1 MVTSG
6 RLVEVATVPLGLSAR
21 SMLTLRARAL
31 FKSRLLMAEVDY
43 GEHGV
48 EQNAEFPRWEDAF
61 SIGIRYRPE
70 VSETSVHGKRFDFE
84 ARAGFAHILYLS
96 AVDFVDF
103 SSGRHSI
110 EMVLPRAFMRQIAE
124 DLEVPAVT
132 HLGNDACFLTFDP
145 VLVSMANRIRPYFDD
160 PDMLDTLYADS
171 FMWAFGIYMMSRY
184 GDLASHRPY
193 VGGLSTWQ
201 ERLAK
206 ELIEI
211 NLADGVALEEL
222 ARCCD
227 LRVSQFA
234 HAFRRSV
241 GLPPYQWLIH
251 RRVTRATDLLRG
263 RRLSLAEIANQCGFA
278 DQAHFTRVFHK
289 RVGVAPAVWRKQN

>member
-1 MVTSG
+1 
-6 RLVEVATVPLGLSAR
+6 
-21 SMLTLRARAL
+21 
-31 FKSRLLMAEVDY
+31 
-43 GEHGV
+43 
-48 EQNAEFPRWEDAF
+48 
-61 SIGIRYRPE
+61 
-70 VSETSVHGKRFDFE
+70 
-84 ARAGFAHILYLS
+84 
-96 AVDFVDF
+96 
-103 SSGRHSI
+103 
-110 EMVLPRAFMRQIAE
+110 
-124 DLEVPAVT
+124 
-132 HLGNDACFLTFDP
+132 
-145 VLVSMANRIRPYFDD
+145 
-160 PDMLDTLYADS
+160 MLDTLYADS

-251 RRVTRATDLLRG
+251 RRVARATDLLRG

-289 RVGVAPAVWRKQN
+289 RVGVAPAAWRKQN